1 MKSIQEIKSFPTV
14 RDKVHESCYKSYQ
27 LLELVKEMLI
37 RKDSHETILMVIEE
51 IENVEK
57 ETK

>member
-1 MKSIQEIKSFPTV
+1 MKSIQEIKKFTTI
-14 RDKVHESCYKSYQ
+14 KNNVHESIYQSYQ
-27 LLELVKEMLI
+27 TLQLVKEMLV